1 MSLKIPADTV
11 TAQKKATDPTAS
23 AWVSANAGSG
33 KTFVLVRRVLRLM
46 LAGADPGALLCLT
59 FTRSA
64 AANMA
69 EKVFAELARFATA
82 SDDALTASLSEI
94 EGEPPTAAKK
104 QIARRLFARALE
116 TPGGLKIQT
125 IHGFCE
131 ALLQRFPLEADVAGR
146 FEILDPTLAAELT
159 EAAFAETF
167 QEAVREP
174 DGPIA
179 AAIAT
184 LMPHLRDQSLKE
196 AISAFVAR
204 RRPLVDWLDAADRVS
219 DALDGLARTLGVE
232 AGASGA
238 DLHGRM
244 IGATALS
251 DQDLSALAKALSES
265 SGAND
270 AKALDRLTAARAAR
284 TKVRTEGNRMSAP
297 AEVAA
302 DWRSFFLTDKDEPRK
317 WSSLVSKQV
326 KEALSRQEKKE
337 NRDETDTFEAR
348 IDAEQDRLLALL
360 DQAAAVRALEGTAAL
375 VTLADSVLRKVEA
388 EKAQRGL
395 VDFDDLVARTADL
408 LSRRDAAAWVRYKLD
423 TAIDHV
429 LVDEAQDTSPDQWA
443 VIEGVIGDFFAGEG
457 ARPVNRTVF
466 AVGDEKQSIYGFQ
479 GAAPELFAEKSSA
492 IGTQAQDSGRSF
504 HSVTLSLSFR
514 STPDVVKAV
523 DAVFADP
530 KAHAGLTTP
539 AGPTL
544 HDAVRAADLGRVE
557 VWPPVERRE
566 KTPAP
571 DEWLLPVDHV
581 GLDAPEVVLAR
592 RIADRVKRMVGDP
605 ARGLPPERLPDG
617 RPVTAGDVLILVRK
631 RGPFVEAMN
640 RELKARGLIVAG
652 ADRLVVTDHIAVK
665 DLVALASA
673 LLLPADDLSLAAALR
688 GPLFDVSEEDLFRF
702 AQGRPGT
709 LRRAIENGGRTGDAL
724 AAVTHARLD
733 ALSALAR
740 KNRPFEF
747 FAEVLGPEAG
757 RRRFRARLGDEVED
771 VLDAFLDLTLAY
783 ERTDTPTLQG
793 FLAFVATSATE
804 IKRDAEAVGRSVRVM
819 TVHGAKGLEAPV
831 VFVVDHGGAPV
842 HSSHL
847 PDVIPL
853 GTTPGAPLVWTRGKE
868 ARPELIRTA
877 LAAEEAKAE
886 AEYRRLLYVALTRAG
901 DWLIVCGTAPKGG
914 PKEGSWQ
921 TLVKEGLCPK
931 PVQTDAEAETAKST
945 KKSAKTAKAAKPPE
959 PVPDQNDW
967 EKQIVIWQAPRT
979 TPPDAPATTPPADAD
994 RTAPF
999 ATDDADTAPLS
1010 PLAISPA
1017 ALAPM
1022 AARELAPSE
1031 ALPHGADA
1039 ARRAE
1044 RRLPALLKATPQ
1056 TGEAA
1061 LRRGRLIHRLLEM
1074 LPDLPAP
1081 ARASA
1086 ARRLL
1091 AAERPLVSA
1100 EDVDAFVSE
1109 ALAVLDAPA
1118 LAPLFGP
1125 TARAEVDVIGLLP
1138 DATGA
1143 LVRLSGRIDRL
1154 VDAGDHLLIVD
1165 LKTDR
1170 PAPESPVGV
1179 PDTYA
1184 AQLALYR
1191 RLLTEAT
1198 GGTRPVR
1205 AAILWTAARR
1215 LDPVPDTRLD
1225 ALLARVL
1232 GTR

>member
-1 MSLKIPADTV
+1 MRLEIPATTV
-11 TAQKKATDPTAS
+11 AAQKKATDPTAS

-82 SDDALTASLSEI
+82 GDAELAASLTEI
-94 EGEPPTAAKK
+94 EDAPPTPEKMTV
-104 QIARRLFARALE
+104 ARRLFARALE

-146 FEILDPTLAAELT
+146 FEILDPTLGAELT

-167 QEAVREP
+167 REAVREP
-174 DGPIA
+174 DGRIA
-179 AAIAT
+179 TAIAT
-184 LMPHLRDQSLKE
+184 LMPRLRDQSLKE
-196 AISAFVAR
+196 AIAAFVAR
-204 RRPLVDWLDAADRVS
+204 RRLLRDWLEAAGSVPA
-219 DALDGLARTLGVE
+219 ALADLARAFGVDPATTLD
-232 AGASGA
+232 

-244 IGATALS
+244 IDATALA
-251 DQDLSALAKALSES
+251 DGDLDALDAALARSG
-265 SGAND
+265 GAND
-270 AKALDRLTAARAAR
+270 AKALVRLKAAIAARD
-284 TKVRTEGNRMSAP
+284 TVRTDGNRVVASAG
-297 AEVAA
+297 AAA
-302 DWRSFFLTDKDEPRK
+302 DWRSFFLTDKNEPRK
-317 WSSLVSKQV
+317 WSALVSKKV
-326 KEALSRQEKKE
+326 KEALAADFETAISDEQE
-337 NRDETDTFEAR
+337 
-348 IDAEQDRLLALL
+348 RLVALL
-360 DQAAAVRALEGTAAL
+360 DQMAAVRALEGTAAL
-375 VTLADSVLRKVEA
+375 VTLADSVLSKVEA
-388 EKAQRGL
+388 EKARRGL
-395 VDFDDLVARTADL
+395 VDFDDLVARTAYL
-408 LSRRDAAAWVRYKLD
+408 LSRADAAAWVRYKLD

-443 VIEGVIGDFFAGEG
+443 VIEGVIGDFFSGEG

-479 GAAPELFAEKSSA
+479 GAAPELFSAKKTAIEAEARSA
-492 IGTQAQDSGRSF
+492 GRGF
-504 HSVTLSLSFR
+504 HPVTLSLSFR

-530 KAHAGLTTP
+530 AAHAGLTTP
-539 AGPTL
+539 TGPTL

-557 VWPPVERRE
+557 VWPPVERKE
-566 KTPAP
+566 KA
-571 DEWLLPVDHV
+571 ELPQDWILPIDHV

-605 ARGLPPERLPDG
+605 ARDLPPERLPDG

-688 GPLFDVSEEDLFRF
+688 GPLFDLSEDDLFRF

-709 LRRAIENGGRTGDAL
+709 LRRAIENRGAAGDAL
-724 AAVTHARLD
+724 AADTHARLD
-733 ALSALAR
+733 GLAAVAR
-740 KNRPFEF
+740 RNRPFEF
-747 FAEVLGPEAG
+747 FAEVLGPGNG
-757 RRRFRARLGDEVED
+757 RRRFRARMGDEVED

-847 PDVIPL
+847 PPVVPL
-853 GTTPGAPLVWTRGKE
+853 EPASSALSAPLVWTRGKD
-868 ARPELIRTA
+868 ARPDPVTTA
-877 LAAEEAKAE
+877 LDTERAKAE

-901 DWLIVCGTAPKGG
+901 DWLIVCGTAPRGG
-914 PKEGSWQ
+914 PKDGSWQ
-921 TLVKEGLCPK
+921 KLVIAGLSPELAE
-931 PVQTDAEAETAKST
+931 PDPDADR
-945 KKSAKTAKAAKPPE
+945 P
-959 PVPDQNDW
+959 W
-967 EKQIVIWQAPRT
+967 EEQIAVWQAPRPKPPVVAAHAPADT
-979 TPPDAPATTPPADAD
+979 APPDAPEDAEAPEPAAPGMTSAT
-994 RTAPF
+994 
-999 ATDDADTAPLS
+999 
-1010 PLAISPA
+1010 PA
-1017 ALAPM
+1017 ALTPV
-1022 AARELAPSE
+1022 AARELAPSQ

-1044 RRLPALLKATPQ
+1044 RRLPALLKAAPQ
-1056 TGEAA
+1056 TGEVA

-1091 AAERPLVSA
+1091 AAERPMVSA

-1170 PAPESPVGV
+1170 PAPDSPVGV

-1198 GGTRPVR
+1198 GGARPVR